1 MLIARDYWINWKGIN
16 MNSIQFFIVALL
28 ATIDIHMNQAL
39 YLSNLSVPRIIDAA
53 QKAKLF
59 CSYEMGNRTLNSV
72 KWYKDGLEF
81 FRYSPLT
88 PPTTNWFPV
97 KGVTIADGSSHCNQ
111 FICNVE
117 LEKLNVHSSGSYRCE
132 VSGDA
137 PEFKLI
143 DKTANMTVGVLPK
156 FGPFI
161 NGIVH
166 PYRYGDFLA
175 VNCSS
180 DWSNPATT
188 LTWYINNKTAPFT
201 SLQPQLNEITRN
213 TDGFM
218 LYASSLQL
226 RIHIDDPRF
235 ISKSEI
241 LELKCVADIMGISS
255 VRRESKVRATILA
268 LRDAGHKQRL
278 LGQGNGASAS
288 NSGSYY
294 KRMVIMHPSV
304 FWLCFLLFSQGSLQ
318 LTNCHWS

>member
-39 YLSNLSVPRIIDAA
+39 NLSNLSVPRIIDAA

-72 KWYKDGLEF
+72 KWYKDGMEF

-278 LGQGNGASAS
+278 LGQGNGAST
-288 NSGSYY
+288 SGSGSCYESI
-294 KRMVIMHPSV
+294 VFMHPWV
-304 FWLCFLLFSQGSLQ
+304 FWLCFLLFSRGSPQ

>member
-39 YLSNLSVPRIIDAA
+39 NLSNLSVPRIIDAA

-72 KWYKDGLEF
+72 KWYKDGMEF

-255 VRRESKVRATILA
+255 VRRESKVQATILA

-278 LGQGNGASAS
+278 LGQGNGAST
-288 NSGSYY
+288 SGSGSCYESI
-294 KRMVIMHPSV
+294 VFMHAWV
-304 FWLCFLLFSQGSLQ
+304 FWLCFLLFLRGTPQ

>member
-1 MLIARDYWINWKGIN
+1 MLE
-16 MNSIQFFIVALL
+16 NSDNQASSSEN
-28 ATIDIHMNQAL
+28 IHMNQAL

-72 KWYKDGLEF
+72 KWYKNGQEF

-156 FGPFI
+156 FDPFI
-161 NGIVH
+161 SGIVH

-180 DWSNPATT
+180 EWSNPAAT
-188 LTWYINNKTAPFT
+188 LAWYINNKTAPLN
-201 SLQPQLNEITRN
+201 SLQPQVNEITRN

-241 LELKCVADIMGISS
+241 LELRCVADIMDISS

-278 LGQGNGASAS
+278 LGQGNDGDAT
-288 NSGSYY
+288 SGHFRCGRREFLHLY
-294 KRMVIMHPSV
+294 I
-304 FWLCFLLFSQGSLQ
+304 FWLCFLLFARWPLQ
-318 LTNCHWS
+318 LHTCDWS

>member
-1 MLIARDYWINWKGIN
+1 MVIPRDYWLNCKGFN
-16 MNSIQFFIVALL
+16 MNSIQFFIAVLL
-28 ATIDIHMNQAL
+28 ATVDIHMNQAL

-72 KWYKDGLEF
+72 KWYKDGQEF

-88 PPTTNWFPV
+88 PPTTNCFPV

-156 FGPFI
+156 FDPFI
-161 NGIVH
+161 SGIVH

-180 DWSNPATT
+180 EWSNPAAT
-188 LTWYINNKTAPFT
+188 LTWYINNKTAPMN
-201 SLQPQLNEITRN
+201 SLQPQINEITRN

-241 LELKCVADIMGISS
+241 LELKCVADIMSIPS

-278 LGQGNGASAS
+278 LGQGNDGDVT
-288 NSGSYY
+288 SGGRGCVSKVLLNY
-294 KRMVIMHPSV
+294 VIC
-304 FWLCFLLFSQGSLQ
+304 WLSFLLFTQWPPQ
-318 LTNCHWS
+318 LEAFHWS